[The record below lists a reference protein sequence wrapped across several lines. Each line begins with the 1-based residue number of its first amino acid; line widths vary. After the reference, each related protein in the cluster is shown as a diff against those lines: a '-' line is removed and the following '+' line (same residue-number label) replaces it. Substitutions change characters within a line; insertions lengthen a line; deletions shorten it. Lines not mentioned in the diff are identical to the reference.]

1 MAWVNSGSAMMKGY
15 VVSNAQL
22 EADRIAAL
30 AQRDADEDAEK
41 KKRNQAAT
49 FEAEKKKKKEEK
61 EEEELAARRFKIQ
74 KEFEKREAAKEE
86 NRTRDATNGN
96 WHPHFFPLEYGD
108 NGPRSPRMRPPSV
121 LKIVLSFLQRWCTVH
136 GLKLVECK
144 TIQDLRHA
152 FYRHFMPWIFANF
165 QSDGHEAEAFVYGNR
180 SCDLSFEEAYLRLQE
195 WVMSQKGQDNPYK
208 KYRIYN
214 PAKNITFENVLY
226 AMSTKSGTF
235 EGGLLKIH
243 GFYKNDA
250 SPIEWQVEMP
260 YVSTRFVDPPLTDVQ
275 KKRLQESYSDD
286 DWPMY

>member
-1 MAWVNSGSAMMKGY
+1 MAWVNNGAAMMDGKTI
-15 VVSNAQL
+15 SNAQL

-30 AQRDADEDAEK
+30 ARRNAVEDAEQEI
-41 KKRNQAAT
+41 RNQDGMRLAEEQKKAK
-49 FEAEKKKKKEEK
+49 EKEKKV
-61 EEEELAARRFKIQ
+61 EEELAASLIEKQKKFK
-74 KEFEKREAAKEE
+74 EDEAEKMTESAK
-86 NRTRDATNGN
+86 NGT
-96 WHPHFFPLEYGD
+96 WHRYLFPSEYGPCP
-108 NGPRSPRMRPPSV
+108 PRERPPNV
-121 LKIVLSFLQRWCTVH
+121 PKIVLAFLQRWCTVH

-165 QSDGHEAEAFVYGNR
+165 QSDGHAAEAFVYKTR

-214 PAKNITFENVLY
+214 PAKNITFFNVLY

-235 EGGLLKIH
+235 ERGLLKIH

-250 SPIEWQVEMP
+250 SPIEWQVKMP
-260 YVSTRFVDPPLTDVQ
+260 YVSTRFVDPPLTDAQV
-275 KKRLQESYSDD
+275 KRLQESYSDD
-286 DWPMY
+286 D

>member
-1 MAWVNSGSAMMKGY
+1 MAWVNNGVAMMNGKT
-15 VVSNAQL
+15 VSNETVL
-22 EADRIAAL
+22 KDRIAAL
-30 AQRDADEDAEK
+30 ARRDAVEDAKQKIRNQDGMRLAEEQKKAKEKEK
-41 KKRNQAAT
+41 KA
-49 FEAEKKKKKEEK
+49 
-61 EEEELAARRFKIQ
+61 EEELAASLIEKQKKFK
-74 KEFEKREAAKEE
+74 EDEAEKMTKSAK
-86 NRTRDATNGN
+86 TGT
-96 WHPHFFPLEYGD
+96 WHPHLFPSEYGPCP
-108 NGPRSPRMRPPSV
+108 PRVRPQKV

-136 GLKLVECK
+136 GPDLVKCE

-165 QSDGHEAEAFVYGNR
+165 QSDGHEAEAFVYKTR
-180 SCDLSFEEAYLRLQE
+180 SCDLSFQEAYLRLQE

-250 SPIEWQVEMP
+250 SPIEWQVKMP
-260 YVSTRFVDPPLTDVQ
+260 YVSTRFVDPPLTDAQV
-275 KKRLQESYSDD
+275 KRLQESYSDD
-286 DWPMY
+286 D